1 MWCSLYTEAQST
13 PVQVKSQSVVGERKI
28 IRIKKKPSAPVDSE
42 GVKVGGGESRESGE
56 LGGDGEEGG
65 KGDDKKGVLEDSSS
79 IATASKRR
87 KLYRTPLPV
96 VQATP
101 TSDTPTMTSSEI
113 EPKLT
118 TDDQQ
123 EPNPTKQDHTGPMA
137 NDEKCGKSTET
148 EIASKTESESVSV
161 CPVGEGVSG
170 AASDEVGGEG
180 VIRERG
186 DQKRKLS
193 ISEMKAQM

>member
-1 MWCSLYTEAQST
+1 M
-13 PVQVKSQSVVGERKI
+13 GERKI
-28 IRIKKKPSAPVDSE
+28 IRIKKKSSAPVDSE
-42 GVKVGGGESRESGE
+42 GVKVGGGDSRESGE

-65 KGDDKKGVLEDSSS
+65 KSDDKKGVLEDSSS

-101 TSDTPTMTSSEI
+101 TSATPTMTSSEI

-137 NDEKCGKSTET
+137 NNEKSGKSTET
-148 EIASKTESESVSV
+148 EIATKTETENVRV
-161 CPVGEGVSG
+161 CPPVCEGVSG
-170 AASDEVGGEG
+170 AASDEVEGEG
-180 VIRERG
+180 VIRG
-186 DQKRKLS
+186 DQERKLS